1 MNKARFT
8 RTVFSALMILGLAL
22 PAAAQTDTTATTDS
36 NPKVPPPTNLP
47 VMVFTT
53 HFIKGPLMAYQGN
66 AAAAPR
72 LAATPNPATGSNVK
86 IYYSQV
92 SQPSDLQVYD
102 ASGKLCHSAR
112 VGASQ
117 ESEGVY
123 SLDVNSFA
131 PGVYIVKLTSGL
143 YTAAQKVLI
152 R

>member
-8 RTVFSALMILGLAL
+8 RTVFSALLALGIAL
-22 PAAAQTDTTATTDS
+22 PAAAQTDTTARS
-36 NPKVPPPTNLP
+36 NTNVPPPTNLP

-72 LAATPNPATGSNVK
+72 IAATPNPATGSNVK

-102 ASGKLCHSAR
+102 AAGKLCHSAR